1 MKIYDKIKPFI
12 SLVCVIAIIFSVY
25 SFPVVAVDNNTV
37 TATTNAS
44 VKQGSTGICY
54 IYIDSTKDLAA
65 LDISVHFDSTKVKI
79 LNVYNSVSCTL
90 YDTSKTS
97 SSINF
102 SYIFDGKGTDS
113 KTRLFYFSY
122 QVLSNAEVGT
132 AYFDVTIGD
141 AYDNSLNDVAISGSR
156 CSFQITET
164 VANKTCSIYC
174 NDTYTSSNAISTLVE
189 EEFSLSYK
197 FSTYQIASGS
207 AVIEYDQELF
217 EVVSVTTGGFL
228 ENKLSDINTS
238 LKGAI
243 YLSFVGTTYNYK
255 MDVVTVKFRT
265 IKNVDETSNIVFKAT
280 ELYDID
286 LNPYSC
292 SSYNTQATVVYDNTY
307 LGDAPRMRV
316 STDYNSTTQQ
326 LVATISLDE
335 KSKLG
340 AGDFILN
347 FDSDMLTLSSY
358 EKGFTPTFFNIND
371 KEVENG
377 VLKFSIISLSNITT
391 AETVLTLVFDVA
403 DSFFPQE
410 TMLTLNGSMISDS
423 LTNSIPLG
431 FVDGFVTIP
440 ATCILGDVDHDG
452 DVDKDDYNIVVN
464 IATLQYIPTENQV
477 LVADANQDG
486 AVDCFDA
493 IYIDLFINE

>member
-44 VKQGSTGICY
+44 VKQGSSGVGY

-65 LDISVHFDSTKVKI
+65 LDISVHFDSTKIKV
-79 LNVYNSVSCTL
+79 NSVYNSVSCTL

-164 VANKTCSIYC
+164 VANKTCSISG
-174 NDTYTSSNAISTLVE
+174 TSTISTSVE

-197 FSTYQIASGS
+197 FRTYQIASGS

-238 LKGAI
+238 LKGSI

-292 SSYNTQATVVYDNTY
+292 SPYNTKATVVYDNTY

-347 FDSDMLTLSSY
+347 FDSNVLTLASF
-358 EKGFTPTFFNIND
+358 EKGFAPTFFNIND

-410 TMLTLNGSMISDS
+410 TMLALNGSMISDS
-423 LTNSIPLG
+423 LTNPIPLG
-431 FVDGFVTIP
+431 FVDSFVTIP